1 MSDAIDTATA
11 GLNAAETQLQVAAI
25 NIANAGDTGA
35 PAAPAPIGSSAVA
48 PALTGTPPGNSG
60 AQVFPALQAINSET
74 AGGGVKTEVSQT
86 HSPVDLAQQILSLIQ
101 AKTAFQANAAVIRTV
116 DQTQKRLLDVQS

>member
-35 PAAPAPIGSSAVA
+35 PAAPTPIGSSAVS
-48 PALTGTPPGNSG
+48 PALTGSPPSNSG